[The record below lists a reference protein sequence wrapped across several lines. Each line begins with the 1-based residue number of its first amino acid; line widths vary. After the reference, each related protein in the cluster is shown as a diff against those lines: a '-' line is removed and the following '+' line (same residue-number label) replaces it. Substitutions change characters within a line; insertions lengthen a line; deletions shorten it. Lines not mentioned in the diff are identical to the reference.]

1 MPIITGMMKFL
12 QFCINLKR
20 LSMSALFVLI
30 AISLLVALGFL
41 LAFLW
46 ATNSGQYEDD
56 YTPSVRMLFDDKPIS
71 NDTYEQLNYKKR
83 AAAKTPF
90 NNEIRNTKS
99 I

>member
-1 MPIITGMMKFL
+1 
-12 QFCINLKR
+12 
-20 LSMSALFVLI
+20 MSALFVLI

-71 NDTYEQLNYKKR
+71 DQTYQNLSYKKGAR
-83 AAAKTPF
+83 KKLF
-90 NNEIRNTKS
+90 DNENSQLKKS
-99 I
+99 K

>member
-1 MPIITGMMKFL
+1 
-12 QFCINLKR
+12 
-20 LSMSALFVLI
+20 MSALFVLI

-71 NDTYEQLNYKKR
+71 DDTYRNLSYEKGAKKR
-83 AAAKTPF
+83 LFK
-90 NNEIRNTKS
+90 NDNSQQNKS
-99 I
+99 K